1 MKLHLRDLSGSLVAA
16 WRDAF
21 AGAEGVEISQGD
33 IFSTKRGIINEGD
46 PIDVRADAVVSPA
59 NSFGFMDG
67 GIDAVFTYQLGP
79 QVQTAVQSQIARDWA
94 GELPVGQA
102 LIVSTGRAEIPF
114 CISAPTMRSPS
125 VVANTVNA
133 YLALRAALL
142 AVLAHNEAGNAAQIK
157 TVLSRAGNRSGPHA
171 SSPLRSSDARRL
183 GSRRGR
189 QIISGLRRTSPRTAP
204 LRDPRHRPTT

>member
-1 MKLHLRDLSGSLVAA
+1 MKLHLRDISPSLVTA
-16 WRDAF
+16 WREAF
-21 AGAEGVEISQGD
+21 AGLEDVEISQGD
-33 IFSTKRGIINEGD
+33 IFSRKTGVIGPED

-79 QVQTAVQSQIARDWA
+79 QVQAAVQKKIVSEWA

-102 LIVSTGRAEIPF
+102 LIVPTSRPEIPF

-142 AVLAHNEAGNAAQIK
+142 VALAHNQRARATPIQTILCPGLATAVGRMPPRRCARQMRAAWDRVIVGK
-157 TVLSRAGNRSGPHA
+157 RFE
-171 SSPLRSSDARRL
+171 
-183 GSRRGR
+183 
-189 QIISGLRRTSPRTAP
+189 PRTVGQTESDDEW
-204 LRDPRHRPTT
+204 LLGD